1 MNSSQE
7 LDSVVAGIRADD
19 RASLER
25 LFVQHRDYL
34 KHVVRLRMDQRLQQR
49 VDASDIVQETHLEA
63 LRRVD
68 EYVRKPVLS
77 LRLWL
82 RQIACDR
89 LVMAQREHL
98 AAQKRSL
105 HQETCLPDDLSV
117 GVAQQLVAGAA
128 SPSMVLSQK
137 EVARLVREAVAGLD
151 EDDREIILLHSF
163 EGLTSTESSQLLGIE
178 PAAARKRF
186 GRALRRLQEKLV
198 EQGLGASQP

>member
-1 MNSSQE
+1 
-7 LDSVVAGIRADD
+7 LIDSIDSIFPWADD

-25 LFVQHRDYL
+25 LFAQHRDYL
-34 KHVVRLRMDQRLQQR
+34 KQVVRLRMDQRLQQR

-68 EYVRKPVLS
+68 EYVQNPVMS

-105 HQETCLPDDLSV
+105 NREICLPDDLSI
-117 GVAQQLVAGAA
+117 GFGRQLVAGAA
-128 SPSMVLSQK
+128 SPSMALSKK
-137 EVARLVREAVAGLD
+137 EVARLVREAVAAL
-151 EDDREIILLHSF
+151 EEEDREIVLLHSF
-163 EGLTSTESSQLLGIE
+163 EGLTSSESGELLGIE

-186 GRALRRLQEKLV
+186 GRALRKLQERLGV
-198 EQGLGASQP
+198 QGHAVVD